1 VRELLQNLQADER
14 IILESVFWAGT
25 PSRHELLLSTGFSKT
40 KLNEAVANLIASGWL
55 EEGELQDSRGGRP
68 PLGLSFAPKLGY
80 VIGVDLGATRV
91 DVILSNVALEPIE
104 VCHAS
109 IDVRSGPGTVMP
121 MISKLIADLLE
132 SHHLEPDQ
140 VLSLGFGMPSP
151 IEFETGILINP
162 ILMAG
167 WEGFS
172 LRDYFASS
180 LEVPVAVDNDV
191 NVMALGELWHT
202 RINAPAQD
210 RHENFL
216 VVKLGTGIGAG
227 IVARGEIYRGADGAA
242 GDIGHNCVDPHG
254 PRCVCGNFGCL
265 ELWAGAN
272 SIIQSATEAGRN
284 AQSPAI
290 AILLEKN
297 GLLRKPYLLE
307 KPGITIEDVARAA
320 REGDHASN
328 EIIQDAGSRIGQVLA
343 GLVNF
348 FNPARI
354 LIGGRVARIGP
365 LMLSSI
371 RQSVYARSLPLSTR
385 ALRIDYTRL
394 GNESGMRGACALA
407 LLEAIRRPDLARL

>member
-1 VRELLQNLQADER
+1 VRELLRSLQSDER
-14 IILESVFWAGT
+14 IILEAVLWAGV
-25 PSRHELLLSTGFSKT
+25 PSRHELLLSTGFTKT
-40 KLNEAVANLIASGWL
+40 KLNEAIANLIASGWL

-68 PLGLSFAPKLGY
+68 PLGLRLAASLGY
-80 VIGVDLGATRV
+80 VIGVDLGATGV
-91 DVILSNVALEPIE
+91 DVILSDLALEAIE
-104 VCHAS
+104 VRHADT
-109 IDVRSGPGTVMP
+109 DVRHGPGTVMP
-121 MISKLIADLLE
+121 VISRLIAELLE
-132 SHHLEPDQ
+132 THHLKPNQ
-140 VLSLGFGMPSP
+140 VLSLGFGIPSP
-151 IEFETGILINP
+151 IEFETGVLINP

-180 LEVPVAVDNDV
+180 LDVPVAVDNDA

-202 RINAPAQD
+202 RTNASNPD
-210 RHENFL
+210 RRENFL
-216 VVKLGTGIGAG
+216 IIKLGTGIGAG

-265 ELWAGAN
+265 EVWAGAN
-272 SIIQSATEAGRN
+272 SIIQSATDAGRN

-290 AILLEKN
+290 AVLLEKN

-307 KPGITIEDVARAA
+307 KPGISIEDVARAA

-328 EIIQDAGSRIGQVLA
+328 EIIQDAGSRVGQVLA
-343 GLVNF
+343 GMVNF

-394 GNESGMRGACALA
+394 GDESGMRGACALA
-407 LLEAIRRPDLARL
+407 LLEAIRRPELLRR